1 MVLLAAPLMACDKGT
16 ERVMRREG
24 VLAETALDRSVHER
38 SASEPKSKRPSLLEP
53 APFAE
58 ALRKLEAASTPPIA
72 ALELVISPS
81 AVILQAQD
89 QNRPSEVV
97 QYEYRG
103 GKLDASRRV
112 ELRGS
117 GDLGDNLFPL
127 AEVNLEA
134 IPHLAKEAVATVDPQ
149 DGQVMR
155 VVVRR
160 NLPFD
165 DAIGVRVYVDSPRKA
180 GHLDADHT
188 GRPLTGLEAP

>member
-1 MVLLAAPLMACDKGT
+1 MVLLAAPLAACDKGT
-16 ERVMRREG
+16 ERVMRGEG
-24 VLAETALDRSVHER
+24 VLTEAAVDRSVHEQG
-38 SASEPKSKRPSLLEP
+38 ASERGSEKPSLLDP
-53 APFAE
+53 APLAE
-58 ALRKLEAASTPPIA
+58 ALHELEAATTTPIA
-72 ALELVISPS
+72 ALELVISPT

-89 QNRPSEVV
+89 RTRPSEVV

-117 GDLGDNLFPL
+117 GDLDDNLFPL

-134 IPHLAKEAVATVDPQ
+134 IPHLAKQAVASVDPQ
-149 DGQVMR
+149 NGQVMR

-188 GRPLTGLEAP
+188 GRPLNGLEAP